1 MDKTKLITALVNNGG
16 IEPKNALPLAD
27 DLVGLKAPFDGFLER
42 WLKDP
47 SDIADYELE
56 GISTFMLMEKAGLTY
71 PAALSTMNWLLEEKD
86 IAKPY
91 LVEHVL

>member
-1 MDKTKLITALVNNGG
+1 MDKTLLVSALVKNGG
-16 IEPKNALPLAD
+16 IDPKNALPLAD

-56 GISTFMLMEKAGLTY
+56 GIRISMLTDKVGMTY
-71 PAALSTMNWLLEEKD
+71 PAALSTMNWILDERDVAVDYIKRNL
-86 IAKPY
+86 
-91 LVEHVL
+91 

>member
-1 MDKTKLITALVNNGG
+1 MDKTLLVSALVKNGG
-16 IEPKNALPLAD
+16 IDPKNALPLAD

-56 GISTFMLMEKAGLTY
+56 GIRISMLTDKVGMTY
-71 PAALSTMNWLLEEKD
+71 PAALSTMSWILDERDVAVDYIKRNL
-86 IAKPY
+86 
-91 LVEHVL
+91 

>member
-42 WLKDP
+42 WLEDP

-56 GISTFMLMEKAGLTY
+56 GISISGLMGKAELTY
-71 PAALSTMNWLLEEKD
+71 PAALSTMNWILEEGSTALEYIKNS
-86 IAKPY
+86 I
-91 LVEHVL
+91 

>member
-1 MDKTKLITALVNNGG
+1 MDKTLLVSALVKNGG

-47 SDIADYELE
+47 SDSEDYELE
-56 GISTFMLMEKAGLTY
+56 GIRISELMDKVGLTY
-71 PAALSTMNWLLEEKD
+71 PAALSTMNWILDEGAVAVDYIRQSL
-86 IAKPY
+86 
-91 LVEHVL
+91 